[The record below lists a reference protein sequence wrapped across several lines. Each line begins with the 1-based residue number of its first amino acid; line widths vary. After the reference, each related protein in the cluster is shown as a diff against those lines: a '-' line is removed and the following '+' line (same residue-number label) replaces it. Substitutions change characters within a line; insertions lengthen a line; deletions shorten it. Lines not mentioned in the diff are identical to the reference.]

1 MNCVP
6 FDLQHYRDKLS
17 AMVERE
23 MRLEAGTVA
32 TDRNLAEYG
41 LDSIA
46 ALTIAGDLEDELGV
60 ELPPTLLW
68 DYPSID
74 DLAGYLH
81 TLANPSMG
89 DVA

>member
-1 MNCVP
+1 MNCKP
-6 FDLQHYRDKLS
+6 FDLQHYRSKLG

-23 MRLEAGTVA
+23 MRLEEGSVA

-74 DLAGYLH
+74 DLANYL
-81 TLANPSMG
+81 LAVANPTLG

>member
-6 FDLQHYRDKLS
+6 FDLPHYRNKLS

-23 MRLEAGTVA
+23 MRLEQGTVA
-32 TDRNLAEYG
+32 SDRNLAEYG

-46 ALTIAGDLEDELGV
+46 ALTIAGDLEDELGI

-74 DLAGYLH
+74 DLASYL
-81 TLANPSMG
+81 LAAANPNLG

>member
-1 MNCVP
+1 MNCNP
-6 FDLQHYRDKLS
+6 FDLQHFQSKLS
-17 AMVERE
+17 VMVERE
-23 MRLEAGTVA
+23 MRLEQGSVA

-74 DLAGYLH
+74 DLANYL
-81 TLANPSMG
+81 LGIASGMLG

>member
-1 MNCVP
+1 MNCNP
-6 FDLQHYRDKLS
+6 FDLHHFQSKLS
-17 AMVERE
+17 AMVEQE
-23 MRLEAGTVA
+23 MRLEQGSVA

-74 DLAGYLH
+74 DLANYLVGIASGM
-81 TLANPSMG
+81 LG

>member
-1 MNCVP
+1 MNCNP
-6 FDLQHYRDKLS
+6 FDLQHFQSKLS
-17 AMVERE
+17 VMVERE
-23 MRLEAGTVA
+23 MRLEQGSVA

-74 DLAGYLH
+74 DLAHYLLGIASGMLGE
-81 TLANPSMG
+81 LA
-89 DVA
+89 